1 VVGGGRAR
9 YPSCP
14 ATPIPR
20 ACGGMSDFLHRL
32 ARRTLSP
39 EQLVRPRLASLFE
52 RVDAPLPPAAAITEE
67 ESFEQ
72 TFELDAPR
80 RRPPGPT
87 PAAAHQPEADA
98 QQSPSG
104 PPAPRPAA
112 LPEPP
117 RPARSVDPGV
127 VSVPVPRRR
136 PSARP
141 LRHEPVPR
149 RALPTRSHPAV
160 VPEFAGAEPPAAQ
173 LSDPVP
179 PVAGASDSDERSV
192 VRAPAVVEQLTETPA
207 RSTPPVAIEVRTRAD
222 RPTRREQRIA
232 RRLPQPGPA
241 VHVSIGR
248 VEVRAIATPAA
259 PRERTPEA
267 PRGKQLDE
275 YLRERDR
282 GAR

>member
-1 VVGGGRAR
+1 
-9 YPSCP
+9 
-14 ATPIPR
+14 
-20 ACGGMSDFLHRL
+20 MSDFLHRL

-72 TFELDAPR
+72 TFELDTPR

-98 QQSPSG
+98 QHSPSG
-104 PPAPRPAA
+104 PPAPGPAA

-117 RPARSVDPGV
+117 KPARSVDPGV

-136 PSARP
+136 PPARP
-141 LRHEPVPR
+141 LRHEPVPP
-149 RALPTRSHPAV
+149 RALQTRSHPAV
-160 VPEFAGAEPPAAQ
+160 VPELAVAELPAAQ
-173 LSDPVP
+173 LSDPIP
-179 PVAGASDSDERSV
+179 PVARAGDPDERST
-192 VRAPAVVEQLTETPA
+192 VRAPMRAPTVVEQLTETPA
-207 RSTPPVAIEVRTRAD
+207 LGTPPVAIEVSPRAD

-248 VEVRAIATPAA
+248 VEVRAVATPAA
-259 PRERTPEA
+259 PRERTPDG